1 MLGPAAEDGET
12 LLSCSKDG
20 AVRMWRVA
28 TLEPLASL
36 PMADALSA
44 VTLSLTLTL
53 TLTLALALALALA
66 LTPAPALALALAL
79 ALTLL

>member
-12 LLSCSKDG
+12 LLSCGKDG

-44 VTLSLTLTL
+44 VTLTLTL
-53 TLTLALALALALA
+53 TLTLAR
-66 LTPAPALALALAL
+66 
-79 ALTLL
+79 

>member
-1 MLGPAAEDGET
+1 MLGPAAEDGAT
-12 LLSCSKDG
+12 LLSCGKDG

-44 VTLSLTLTL
+44 VTLTLTL
-53 TLTLALALALALA
+53 TLTLALALALAL
-66 LTPAPALALALAL
+66 TPALAL

>member
-1 MLGPAAEDGET
+1 MLGPAAEHGET
-12 LLSCSKDG
+12 LLSCGKDG

-53 TLTLALALALALA
+53 TLALALA
-66 LTPAPALALALAL
+66 LTLALALAL